1 MKITVLGGAGAMARS
16 AVLDLLE
23 SREVEALNLADLNLR
38 ALEELK
44 ESLKSKKVSIVGID
58 VTHHRDLVRVIEGS
72 DAVINGT
79 LYYHNVEV
87 MRACL
92 EARVHYVDMGGL
104 FHVSRKQ
111 MLFDK
116 DFKRAGLTAILG
128 MGSAPGIVNV
138 MAGYAYDRL
147 DSVEYVRIRDG
158 IVNLTRTESPL
169 GIPYALETILDEFV
183 MNPYVFENGDW
194 IELKPFSIPE
204 EVDFPEPVGRQT
216 TFATLHSEVATIPV
230 SFRDKGVKEV
240 NFKLALPREF
250 EKKLRFLVDLGFG
263 SREPILVDRKKV
275 VPRDVLLSLSRE
287 FPATSAKPDD
297 HKVLRVDVKGKKG
310 REDVTYRLESVQ
322 HPYEKWNMR
331 CGSFTVG
338 FPVAV
343 VAKMLGS
350 GRVRVKGAVGSEK
363 AIEAETFFKALA
375 KRGLEVTVTRKE
387 KAY

>member
-1 MKITVLGGAGAMARS
+1 
-16 AVLDLLE
+16 
-23 SREVEALNLADLNLR
+23 
-38 ALEELK
+38 
-44 ESLKSKKVSIVGID
+44 
-58 VTHHRDLVRVIEGS
+58 
-72 DAVINGT
+72 
-79 LYYHNVEV
+79 
-87 MRACL
+87 
-92 EARVHYVDMGGL
+92 
-104 FHVSRKQ
+104 
-111 MLFDK
+111 
-116 DFKRAGLTAILG
+116 
-128 MGSAPGIVNV
+128 
-138 MAGYAYDRL
+138 
-147 DSVEYVRIRDG
+147 
-158 IVNLTRTESPL
+158 
-169 GIPYALETILDEFV
+169 

-263 SREPILVDRKKV
+263 SKKPIMVNPKKV

-363 AIEAETFFKALA
+363 AIEAETFFKELA
-375 KRGLEVTVTRKE
+375 KRGLEVTATRTQL
-387 KAY
+387 AY